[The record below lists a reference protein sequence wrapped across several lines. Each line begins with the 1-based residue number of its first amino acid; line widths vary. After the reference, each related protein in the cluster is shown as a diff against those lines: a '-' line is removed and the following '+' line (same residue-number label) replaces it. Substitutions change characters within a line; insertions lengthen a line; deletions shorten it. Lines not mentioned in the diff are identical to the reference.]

1 MRKFRSVSGPSR
13 RWSQNR
19 FAAELARGG
28 PAVISLSQC
37 WHCGI
42 DLLRLSLAISL
53 NSDTNIRL
61 PELDF
66 ALAMTAVA
74 ISHESPGERRAVAV
88 NSAVKYACSNP
99 RPR

>member
-37 WHCGI
+37 SHCGI

-66 ALAMTAVA
+66 LWQWQLLPYRMNRLVSAAL
-74 ISHESPGERRAVAV
+74 SQ
-88 NSAVKYACSNP
+88 
-99 RPR
+99 